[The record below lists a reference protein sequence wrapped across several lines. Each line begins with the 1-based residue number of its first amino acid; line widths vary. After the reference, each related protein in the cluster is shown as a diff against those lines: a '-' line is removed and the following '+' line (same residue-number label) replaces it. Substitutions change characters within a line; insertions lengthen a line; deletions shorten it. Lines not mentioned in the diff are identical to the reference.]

1 MYIINILFLFFCA
14 VVFLVLILNYYSINI
29 LTWVHYIRILLYDI
43 GYLVP
48 KNTVFIIKKNEVGR
62 LTCFCFAAN

>member
-1 MYIINILFLFFCA
+1 MYIINIFFLFFCA

-43 GYLVP
+43 GYLVL
-48 KNTVFIIKKNEVGR
+48 KQYGIYYKKNEV
-62 LTCFCFAAN
+62 